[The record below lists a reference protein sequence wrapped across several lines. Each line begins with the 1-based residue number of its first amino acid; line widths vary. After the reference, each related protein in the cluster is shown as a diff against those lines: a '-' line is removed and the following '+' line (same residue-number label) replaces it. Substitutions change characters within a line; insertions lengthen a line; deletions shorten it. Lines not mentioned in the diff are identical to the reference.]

1 MKYYNRLSM
10 SEREEISRYL
20 ALGYSLRGIGRALN
34 RSASTISRE
43 VRSDHM
49 SACSYRAV
57 AAHRRARRLAS
68 MQRIQPKLEKNIKL
82 RNYVLRCLTKKRWSP
97 QQIAKSLALQYAKD
111 MSMRVSS
118 ETIYAYL
125 YARPRGLLKKRLI
138 RFLRQRHKNR
148 RIRRKDRKT
157 TYPIQEYVSIDLRP
171 PEVHARKVPGHW
183 EGDLIMGAMNRSAIG
198 TLVERTTRFTLLVKL
213 KNKDATSVCQAFSR
227 KLNRLPPEFKKTL
240 THDQGQEMAEHD
252 LITQKTKIKVYLAHP
267 HAPWERGT
275 NENTNYLV
283 RDFYPK
289 GTNFLKI
296 SSRDLKKTQDLLNER
311 PRKVLNWH
319 CPKEVFNQM
328 LR

>member
-1 MKYYNRLSM
+1 MITSRRMKPN
-10 SEREEISRYL
+10 
-20 ALGYSLRGIGRALN
+20 
-34 RSASTISRE
+34 
-43 VRSDHM
+43 
-49 SACSYRAV
+49 
-57 AAHRRARRLAS
+57 
-68 MQRIQPKLEKNIKL
+68 
-82 RNYVLRCLTKKRWSP
+82 
-97 QQIAKSLALQYAKD
+97 
-111 MSMRVSS
+111 
-118 ETIYAYL
+118 
-125 YARPRGLLKKRLI
+125 
-138 RFLRQRHKNR
+138 
-148 RIRRKDRKT
+148 T
-157 TYPIQEYVSIDLRP
+157 TQTP
-171 PEVHARKVPGHW
+171 
-183 EGDLIMGAMNRSAIG
+183 DLILDNLAAFTNAELRVCLVVIRSTLGWNKESDWLTQSQIVKRAGMSRASISPAIG